1 MYYSEEMI
9 GNELHYKN
17 SPNGAWIKFTSRM
30 LNDRIVELEKRL
42 LEEFNINNGDSNNE

>member
-1 MYYSEEMI
+1 MYYSEI
-9 GNELHYKN
+9 LICNELHYKKTRK
-17 SPNGAWIKFTSRM
+17 GAWIKFTRKM